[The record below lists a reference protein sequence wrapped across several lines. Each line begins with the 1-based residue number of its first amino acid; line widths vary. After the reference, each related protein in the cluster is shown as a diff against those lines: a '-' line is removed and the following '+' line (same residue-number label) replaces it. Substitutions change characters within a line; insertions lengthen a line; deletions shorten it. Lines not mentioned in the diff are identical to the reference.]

1 MEAIKD
7 FAENVTAHGIFRILS
22 AKRLAVKCFWLILF
36 LASSAYLIYQV
47 VEIAKSFGNYHV
59 ITKTETTFETKLQF
73 PSVTLCPTNANN
85 RNYTRENARNETKMK
100 EIINMTD
107 KGRTLI
113 WSYSFAQIGYSY
125 PTHFKTVLIPG
136 IGLCYTFNPDG
147 SLFQDRAGS
156 LYGLEAWLYV
166 TDSDIDQL
174 DDLVNGKGVF
184 ISVHHPDEISFPNLG
199 GIGLAP
205 GFSNIISLKRK
216 TMIRQKAPYPS
227 NCTDGSKNRQIFP
240 GRYTLSTCQVSCMEL
255 EALKRCG
262 STYGRTIPLYL
273 LEEQKKLLS
282 PDLSLAS
289 NCLFEPSVLNYLL
302 EAKCDCQI
310 PCTED
315 KYEKTLSFIRWPSIH
330 QMNNIRQQAPSD
342 VDISEAI
349 LNKKLLKISVFYG
362 EMTHEIITEAPE
374 WTFTSLL
381 SDIGG
386 TMGIWL
392 GASIFSLTELF
403 ILTGY
408 LPYSLFRAT
417 GKKNIVNVAPAKQIV
432 TH

>member
-1 MEAIKD
+1 MEAMKD

-47 VEIAKSFGNYHV
+47 VEIAKSFRNYHV
-59 ITKTETTFETKLQF
+59 ITKTETTFEAKLQF
-73 PSVTLCPTNANN
+73 PSVTLCPTDANN

-125 PTHFKTVLIPG
+125 PTHFKAVLIPG

-147 SLFQDRAGS
+147 SLFQNRAGS

-166 TDSDIDQL
+166 IDSDEDQL
-174 DDLVNGKGVF
+174 EDLINGKGVF
-184 ISVHHPDEISFPNLG
+184 ISVHHPDEFSFPNLG

-205 GFSNIISLKRK
+205 GFSNIITLKRK
-216 TMIRQKAPYPS
+216 TLNRQKAPYPS
-227 NCTDGSKNRQIFP
+227 NCTDGSNNRQIFP
-240 GRYTLSTCQVSCMEL
+240 GRYTLPTCQVSCTEL
-255 EALKRCG
+255 EALIKCG
-262 STYGRTIPLYL
+262 STYGHTIPLYL

-282 PDLSLAS
+282 SNLSLAS
-289 NCLFEPSVLNYLL
+289 NCLFEPSVLSYLL

-310 PCTED
+310 PCKED
-315 KYEKTLSFIRWPSIH
+315 KYEKTLSFIRWPSSHEMNKIH
-330 QMNNIRQQAPSD
+330 QQAPSN
-342 VDISEAI
+342 VNISEAI
-349 LNKKLLKISVFYG
+349 LNKNLLKISVFYG
-362 EMTHEIITEAPE
+362 EMTHEIINEAPE
-374 WTFTSLL
+374 WNFTSLL

-392 GASIFSLTELF
+392 GASVFSLTELF
-403 ILTGY
+403 ILIGY
-408 LPYSLFRAT
+408 LLYSLFSST
-417 GKKNIVNVAPAKQIV
+417 GKKDTMNAAPAKEVV
-432 TH
+432 TQ